1 VKTLDQIRALIID
14 MDGVLVLGTSPLP
27 GISEFFSL
35 LAARELDFV
44 VATNNATVSPEN
56 LAKRLNNLGVQI
68 PQNKVVTSAMAT
80 AGYLREDQHRDSK
93 VLVIG
98 EAPLR
103 QAILSAGLEI
113 SESAKE
119 ASAVVV
125 GLDRE
130 ISWHKLSEAAYAI
143 GAGAVFIGTNPDP
156 SFPTERGITIGNGAM
171 LAAISAATGVQ
182 PIIIGKPETYLYQF
196 ALRKL
201 GTKPDETLALGD
213 RLDTDIL
220 GGIKAG
226 LCTALVL
233 TGVTSRQELENSSI
247 QPDWIFE
254 DLTKLTAKFTADK
267 K

>member
-1 VKTLDQIRALIID
+1 MKTLDQIRALIID
-14 MDGVLVLGTSPLP
+14 MDGVLVLGASPLP
-27 GISEFFSL
+27 GITEFFSL
-35 LAARELDFV
+35 LAARELGFV
-44 VATNNATVSPEN
+44 VATNNATVSPEI
-56 LAKRLNNLGVQI
+56 LARRLNDLGVQI
-68 PQNKVVTSAMAT
+68 PPKKVITSAMAT
-80 AGYLREDQHRDSK
+80 AEYLREYQLQDGK

-103 QAILSAGLEI
+103 QAIVSAGFDI
-113 SESAKE
+113 CESAEE
-119 ASAVVV
+119 AVAVVV

-130 ISWHKLSEAAYAI
+130 ISWQKLSEAAYAI
-143 GAGAVFIGTNPDP
+143 GAGALFIGTNPDP
-156 SFPTERGITIGNGAM
+156 SFPTERGITIGNGAI
-171 LAAISAATGVQ
+171 LATISAATGIQ

-196 ALRKL
+196 ALRTL

-226 LCTALVL
+226 LWTALVL

-247 QPDWIFE
+247 HPDWIFE
-254 DLTKLTAKFTADK
+254 DLIKLTTQFTADK

>member
-1 VKTLDQIRALIID
+1 MKTLDQIRALVID
-14 MDGVLVLGTSPLP
+14 MDGVLVRGTSPLP
-27 GISEFFSL
+27 GISEFFSM

-56 LAKRLNNLGVQI
+56 LARRLNDLGVQI
-68 PQNKVVTSAMAT
+68 PPNKVITSAMAT
-80 AGYLREDQHRDSK
+80 AEYLREHQDGN
-93 VLVIG
+93 VFVIG

-103 QAILSAGLEI
+103 QAILSAGFEI
-113 SESAKE
+113 CESAQE

-130 ISWHKLSEAAYAI
+130 ISWQKLSEAAYAI
-143 GAGAVFIGTNPDP
+143 GSGAVFIGTNPDP

-182 PIIIGKPETYLYQF
+182 PIIIGKPETYLYHY

-201 GTKPDETLALGD
+201 GTKPVETLALGD

-226 LCTALVL
+226 LCTAIVL
-233 TGVTSRQELENSSI
+233 TGVTSLQELENSSI

-254 DLTKLTAKFTADK
+254 DLTKLTAQMNTDK

>member
-14 MDGVLVLGTSPLP
+14 MDGVLVRGASPLP
-27 GISEFFSL
+27 GISAFFSIMKS
-35 LAARELDFV
+35 RQLDFV

-56 LAKRLNNLGVQI
+56 LAMRLNNLGVQI
-68 PQNKVVTSAMAT
+68 PPDQVITSAMAT
-80 AGYLREDQHRDSK
+80 AEYLRDHQLHDGK

-113 SESAKE
+113 CEHANE

-130 ISWHKLSEAAYAI
+130 ISWDKLSEAAYAI
-143 GAGAVFIGTNPDP
+143 DAGALFIGTNPDP
-156 SFPTERGITIGNGAM
+156 SFPTERGITVGNGAI
-171 LAAISAATGVQ
+171 LAALGAATGIQ
-182 PIIIGKPETYLYQF
+182 PTIIGKPETHLYQY

-201 GTKPDETLALGD
+201 GTKPEETLALGD

-226 LCTALVL
+226 LHTALVL
-233 TGVTSRQELENSSI
+233 TGVTTRQELENSSI

-254 DLTKLTAKFTADK
+254 DLAQLTTQFAAEK

>member
-1 VKTLDQIRALIID
+1 MKTLDQIRALIID
-14 MDGVLVLGTSPLP
+14 MDGVLVLGASPLP

-35 LAARELDFV
+35 LATHELDFV

-56 LAKRLNNLGVQI
+56 LASRINNLGVQI
-68 PQNKVVTSAMAT
+68 SKNKVITSAMAT
-80 AGYLREDQHRDSK
+80 AEYLHEHQHQDGK

-143 GAGAVFIGTNPDP
+143 GAGAEFIGTNPDP
-156 SFPTERGITIGNGAM
+156 SFPTERGITIGNGAV
-171 LAAISAATGVQ
+171 LAALGAATGVQ
-182 PIIIGKPETYLYQF
+182 PTIIGKPETYLYQF

-201 GTKPDETLALGD
+201 GTKPDVTLALGD

-233 TGVTSRQELENSSI
+233 TGVTSRQELENSSY
-247 QPDWIFE
+247 QPDWIFK
-254 DLTKLTAKFTADK
+254 DLIQLTAQFTVDK